1 MGLKALLPLIA
12 IVTGALLPQLAY
24 FSDAI
29 RPLLMALLF
38 TTFINLNLHQVW
50 QNLRPQAL
58 WIAIANIGIA
68 LAWYALWTPL
78 DVSLGRLYFMTAI
91 APTAAAAPAVI
102 HLLGRNI
109 EYVTVSVIL
118 TNSLVALSLP
128 LLTTW
133 LFEGDRSADPL
144 PMLQSVA
151 LLLTIPL
158 LLAQLWK
165 RLPQSWRSPINERGL
180 SLYIWV
186 ILLTLASA
194 TANDFIRQDNALSAL
209 SIAAIAL
216 HALIICV
223 VNFSLGRL
231 LGRWLHH
238 GRLAREV
245 SQSLG
250 HKNTM
255 FAVWFILAFLNPSF
269 ALGPMFY
276 IVFQNLYNAYQIVTA
291 AKEIPS

>member
-12 IVTGALLPQLAY
+12 IIIGAVLPQLAY
-24 FSDAI
+24 FGDAI

-38 TTFINLNLHQVW
+38 ATFIHLNLHQVW
-50 QNLRPQAL
+50 QHLRPQAL
-58 WIAIANIGIA
+58 WIAIANIAIA
-68 LAWYALWTPL
+68 LAWYALLMPL
-78 DVSLGRLYFMTAI
+78 DISLARLYFITAI

-102 HLLGRNI
+102 SLLGRNI

-118 TNSLVALSLP
+118 TNSLVALSVP
-128 LLTTW
+128 LFSSW

-151 LLLTIPL
+151 LLLAVPL

-165 RLPQSWRSPINERGL
+165 QLPQSWQAAINWRRI
-180 SLYIWV
+180 SLFIWV
-186 ILLTLASA
+186 LLLTLASA
-194 TANDFIRQDNALSAL
+194 TANDFIRQENALSPL

-231 LGRWLHH
+231 LGRWIHQ
-238 GRLAREV
+238 GKLAREV